1 MKGLFA
7 VLAAAAA
14 LGTARALPSGW
25 TDWQSSGPTALTS
38 NTWSVASN
46 SAYGYTGNVD
56 FAFRVTYVLDEGA
69 TLQTGQAWAALL
81 VMDLSETYYQFQTSA
96 VGGDATVWTSGAGA
110 TTMQTPFSELLAAND
125 NRISFGFDYDDS
137 ASTLEYYVN
146 DVLVD
151 TQNGVDINAW
161 VTFKAGVSDG
171 DRPLDRIFPTDG
183 SVSYETAFSTT
194 RAPTIPEPTA
204 LALLALGVAAAA
216 LRRRG

>member
-1 MKGLFA
+1 
-7 VLAAAAA
+7 
-14 LGTARALPSGW
+14 
-25 TDWQSSGPTALTS
+25 
-38 NTWSVASN
+38 
-46 SAYGYTGNVD
+46 
-56 FAFRVTYVLDEGA
+56 
-69 TLQTGQAWAALL
+69 
-81 VMDLSETYYQFQTSA
+81 
-96 VGGDATVWTSGAGA
+96 
-110 TTMQTPFSELLAAND
+110 MQTPFSKLLAAND

-171 DRPLDRIFPTDG
+171 SRPLDRIFPTDG

-194 RAPTIPEPTA
+194 RSIPEPTA
-204 LALLALGVAAAA
+204 LALLALGAAATA